1 MTLLVDFLT
10 ALNRV
15 RSVDGLVVADEL
27 GGQAEKFH
35 ARKWIVDNGHQTSIE
50 VPVMDGEEEVEVVV
64 DQESRTFSYCSPAL
78 RGRTITRPL
87 IDLAIFAFN
96 VDIWL
101 DEIAE
106 AFGIEP
112 SHRSRKR
119 NLVEGHLWH
128 VGDVRVGRT
137 HQFAPIYIARRLE
150 YCPVDWR
157 RTLLDPIRPGQGIV
171 LTADDGEAD
180 FPNGHQA
187 RSLECLLG
195 KEDVDSTIDQE
206 VLQRLLRGVP
216 SGGRADDEWF
226 TQSTGELKLHGMV
239 EAKIFRNKQKSVIAH
254 FWRNRN
260 QTSLKWS
267 EVISATQC
275 GKDPGSVFGKDVW
288 RDWLENVEFGLYR
301 IRIRR

>member
-10 ALNRV
+10 ALERV
-15 RSVDGLVVADEL
+15 RIVDGLVVADEL

-35 ARKWIVDNGHQTSIE
+35 ARKWIVDDGHQTSIV

-64 DQESRTFSYCSPAL
+64 DQDNRTFSYCSPAL

-87 IDLAIFAFN
+87 TDVAIFAFN

-112 SHRSRKR
+112 SHRSRNR

-128 VGDVRVGRT
+128 VGDVRIGRT
-137 HQFAPIYIARRLE
+137 HQFAPIYVARRLE
-150 YCPVDWR
+150 LCPVDWR
-157 RTLLDPIRPGQGIV
+157 KALLDPIRPGQGIV
-171 LTADDGEAD
+171 LTADVEEDEL
-180 FPNGHQA
+180 PNDHQV
-187 RSLECLLG
+187 RSLECLLVM
-195 KEDVDSTIDQE
+195 EDAESTIDHE
-206 VLQRLLRGVP
+206 ILQRLLRGWP
-216 SGGRADDEWF
+216 SGGSADDEWF
-226 TQSTGELKLHGMV
+226 TDSTGELKLHGMA
-239 EAKIFRNKQKSVIAH
+239 EAKIFKNKQKSVIAH
-254 FWRNRN
+254 FWRQRN
-260 QTSLKWS
+260 QPSLKWS
-267 EVISATQC
+267 EVIAATQC